1 MNGSWGWAVGR
12 VNRQST
18 DDFQDS
24 ETILY
29 DTIVMD
35 TFHYIFYFYY
45 YYFFG
50 RTARLV
56 GS

>member
-45 YYFFG
+45 YYCFG